1 MNKHTT
7 TIKVKLR
14 LTAKQA
20 QTLTY
25 QASLVR
31 HIFNW
36 GLARRNEVYKA
47 TKKGLTYNQQSA
59 EMTTYKQ
66 ANRWLYDAPADS
78 LQHALKDVERAFKNF
93 FDKRAKY
100 PRFKAKHRTL
110 PALRYPKDCV
120 LEGNRLKL
128 PKLGWVRCFN
138 THEHGTI
145 KSVTVKQTPSG
156 DWYATCVTEFIGQP
170 LKPIEK
176 ACGVDLGLKDF
187 AVITDGTAYQHI
199 EPPKFFRSLEAKL
212 AKAQKA
218 LSRKKKGSNNAAKAK
233 RTVAKLHKRIGNLRA
248 NWLHQTSREL
258 VNEYDLICLEDLSI
272 KGMAK
277 TNLAKSVLDASLGEF
292 VRQIEYKAL
301 WEGKTVQRIDRFFP
315 SSKLHAACGVVNKE
329 LTLSDRSWTCSCG
342 EEVNRDEN
350 AALNI
355 LLEGLNLSAG
365 RDTASLKLLRMGK
378 TTLNISMHRPLTQES
393 HCL

>member
-1 MNKHTT
+1 
-7 TIKVKLR
+7 
-14 LTAKQA
+14 
-20 QTLTY
+20 
-25 QASLVR
+25 
-31 HIFNW
+31 
-36 GLARRNEVYKA
+36 
-47 TKKGLTYNQQSA
+47 
-59 EMTTYKQ
+59 MTTYKQ
-66 ANRWLYDAPADS
+66 ANRWLYDAPSDS

-100 PRFKAKHRTL
+100 PRFKAKHRTM

-138 THEHGTI
+138 SHEPSTI

-156 DWYATCVTEFIGQP
+156 EWLATCVTEFIGQP
-170 LKPIEK
+170 PKAIET

-187 AVITDGTAYQHI
+187 AVITDGTNYQHV
-199 EPPKFFRSLEAKL
+199 EPPKFFRLLETRL

-233 RTVAKLHKRIGNLRA
+233 RIVAKLNKRIGNLRA
-248 NWLHQTSREL
+248 NWLHQTSNEL
-258 VNEYDLICLEDLSI
+258 VNEYDLICLEDLSL

-277 TNLAKSVLDASLGEF
+277 TNLAKSVLDAALGEF
-292 VRQIEYKAL
+292 VGQVEYKAL
-301 WEGKTVQRIDRFFP
+301 WEGKTVQKIDRFFP
-315 SSKLHAACGVVNKE
+315 SSKLCGICGTVNKD
-329 LTLSDRSWTCSCG
+329 LTLSDRAWVCVCG
-342 EEVNRDEN
+342 AKHDRDRN

-355 LLEGLNLSAG
+355 LKEGLNLSTG

-378 TTLNISMHRPLTQES
+378 PNVFTSLHRPLTQES
-393 HCL
+393 HVL